1 MALKRTTKADPNM
14 SMSSMT
20 DIVFLL
26 LIFFLVTSTLV
37 NPNALKLLLPKSTG
51 QVGAKAT
58 VSVSIKDWGEDRY
71 TYHING
77 DEMPVPFQQVEDELV
92 GLLQSEEDPTFSIY
106 SDESVPIGQVVQV
119 MNKGS
124 ADRSYTDGHAACMRT
139 GARVFLVIEIHIPA
153 AGRAVDAD

>member
-1 MALKRTTKADPNM
+1 MALKRITKADPNI

-51 QVGAKAT
+51 QVGAKAVAT
-58 VSVSIKDWGEDRY
+58 VSIKDWGEEKY

-77 DEMPVPFQQVEDELV
+77 SETPVSFSQVEDELV
-92 GLLQSEEDPTFSIY
+92 GLLQSEEEPTFSIY
-106 SDESVPIGQVVQV
+106 SDETVPIREIVQV
-119 MNKGS
+119 MNIAK
-124 ADRSYTDGHAACMRT
+124 RNHYK
-139 GARVFLVIEIHIPA
+139 VILATSPE
-153 AGRAVDAD
+153 

>member
-1 MALKRTTKADPNM
+1 MALRRITKADPNI

-58 VSVSIKDWGEDRY
+58 VSVSIKDWGDDKY

-77 DEMPVPFQQVEDELV
+77 EQQPVPFSEVEDELV
-92 GLLQSEEDPTFSIY
+92 DLLQSEEDPTFSIY
-106 SDESVPIGQVVQV
+106 SDENVPIGEIVQV
-119 MNKGS
+119 MNIAK
-124 ADRSYTDGHAACMRT
+124 RNHYK
-139 GARVFLVIEIHIPA
+139 VILATQAE
-153 AGRAVDAD
+153 

>member
-1 MALKRTTKADPNM
+1 MALKRITKADPTF

-77 DEMPVPFQQVEDELV
+77 DESPVPFDNVEDELV
-92 GLLQSEEDPTFSIY
+92 GLLQAEEEPTFSIY
-106 SDESVPIGQVVQV
+106 SDESVPIKEIVQV
-119 MNKGS
+119 MNIAK
-124 ADRSYTDGHAACMRT
+124 RNHYK
-139 GARVFLVIEIHIPA
+139 VILATQPE
-153 AGRAVDAD
+153 